1 MTTHAP
7 TAAPA
12 SSPCTCTAPG
22 LCPRFG
28 RQMTPRLHH
37 LCQTRAD
44 YREAFTTAAIEPEP
58 DPVDVAIAGSA
69 SRLPLGD
76 AVRVVAERTGLAA
89 VARWVGRHSGRDC
102 GCEDRRAWLNA
113 FGEHLARMVMGPQ

>member
-1 MTTHAP
+1 MTTP
-7 TAAPA
+7 APA
-12 SSPCTCTAPG
+12 SSPCPCTCDTPG
-22 LCPRFG
+22 LCPRFD

-44 YREAFTTAAIEPEP
+44 YREAFATAAIEAEP
-58 DPVDVAIAGSA
+58 DPVGVAIAGAA

-76 AVRVVAERTGLAA
+76 AVKVVAERTGLAA
-89 VARWVGRHSGRDC
+89 MARWVGRHSGRDC

-113 FGEHLARMVMGPQ
+113 FGEHLARAVVGPQ